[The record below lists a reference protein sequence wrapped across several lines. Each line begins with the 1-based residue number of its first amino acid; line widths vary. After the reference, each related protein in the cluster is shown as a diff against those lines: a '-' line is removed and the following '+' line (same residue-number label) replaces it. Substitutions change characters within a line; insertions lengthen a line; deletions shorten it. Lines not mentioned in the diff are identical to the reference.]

1 MHRNTRTE
9 PGAAGTDR
17 NAQEARRS
25 KLERPGKRW
34 KRPKQLGTVR
44 TSQVRRAAAW
54 EGWRARAISYQD
66 MAWSSRDAQKRAGN
80 AQEQPEAA
88 REAQGSPR
96 VPNSGKSYSSTRINQ
111 RFEVKGVTLSDA

>member
-1 MHRNTRTE
+1 MSPKIDTRGVGQLEVAAGMHRNTRTE

-17 NAQEARRS
+17 NAQEASRS

-34 KRPKQLGTVR
+34 KRPKQLGAVR

-88 REAQGSPR
+88 REA
-96 VPNSGKSYSSTRINQ
+96 
-111 RFEVKGVTLSDA
+111 